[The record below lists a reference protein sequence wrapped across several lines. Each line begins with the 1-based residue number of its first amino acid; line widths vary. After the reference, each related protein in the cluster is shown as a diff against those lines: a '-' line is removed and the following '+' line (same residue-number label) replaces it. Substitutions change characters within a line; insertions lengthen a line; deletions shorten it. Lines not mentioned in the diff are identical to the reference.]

1 MLFELMVFTSVSCGI
16 ALSLAKLGSLGL
28 GCSYKLGS
36 TSFNYLKQLV
46 GFPSKW
52 GVKKKGKISIK
63 KASKTKKTKLK
74 AFERINY
81 FFHGASMIIRNEING
96 IPGADAFIKIKN
108 KNKKALME
116 KPSKL
121 KLNNF
126 FTFINYNRKTNHFL
140 KFSQKQTIIKKFRT
154 KKLFGSMVP
163 KQQRNNSS
171 RKKLSGS

>member
-74 AFERINY
+74 AFERMNY
-81 FFHGASMIIRNEING
+81 FFHGSSMIIRNEING

-126 FTFINYNRKTNHFL
+126 FTFINYNRKTNHLL
-140 KFSQKQTIIKKFRT
+140 KFSQKQTIKKFRT